1 MTSPPGITRPSG
13 TFLTREEWEEQER
26 RWLAPW
32 AMRSADTRGRQYP
45 DPERPYRTAF
55 QRDRDRVVHTT
66 AFRRLEYK
74 TQVFVTYEGD
84 YYRTRLTHTI
94 EVAQIARTI
103 ARALRAN
110 EDLVEAIAMAH
121 DLGHTPFGHTGE
133 ATLHDLMQDH
143 GGFDHNH
150 QTLRIVTR
158 LERRYPD
165 FPGLN
170 LTWEVREGIIKHK
183 TEYDRG
189 QSVEEYEP
197 EWAPTLEGQI
207 VNAAD
212 EIAYTTHDL
221 DDGLRAGY
229 LDRQDLE
236 KVAVWNLATDEAGVS
251 AGPLGEV
258 DRHRVI
264 RRLIDLEVTDLID
277 FTADRLTDLHPA
289 TSEDVRRLGFS
300 IVSHSPRL
308 QELNRELKD
317 FLFGNL
323 YRHWRVLRMANK
335 ARRFVTRLFEAYV
348 SDPRQLSDTVRR
360 LMQEDGL
367 YRAVADHIAGM
378 TDRFALEEYRKLFDP
393 MVNQ

>member
-1 MTSPPGITRPSG
+1 MADHDVAGFVTRAQ
-13 TFLTREEWEEQER
+13 WEEQER
-26 RWLAPW
+26 QWLAPW
-32 AMRSADTRGRQYP
+32 AMKSADSRGREYH
-45 DPERPYRTAF
+45 DPERPYRSAF

-66 AFRRLEYK
+66 AFRQLEYK

-133 ATLHDLMQDH
+133 STLHDLMKDH

-158 LERRYPD
+158 LEQRYPD

-170 LTWEVREGIIKHK
+170 LTWEVREGIIKHM

-189 QSVEEYEP
+189 QSAEEYEP
-197 EWAPTLEGQI
+197 DLAPTLEGQI

-212 EIAYTTHDL
+212 EIAYSTHDL
-221 DDGLRAGY
+221 DDGLRVGY
-229 LDRQDLE
+229 IRPEMVQGLE
-236 KVAVWNLATDEAGVS
+236 IWRLALERAGVTGDS
-251 AGPLGEV
+251 LGEV
-258 DRHRVI
+258 ARHRAI
-264 RRLIDLEVTDLID
+264 RRLIDLEVTDVITN
-277 FTADRLTDLHPA
+277 TAVRLQQAAPQSA
-289 TSEDVRRLGFS
+289 EDVRQLRAN
-300 IVSHSPRL
+300 IVDHSPRL
-308 QELNRELKD
+308 VALNRDLKD
-317 FLFGNL
+317 FLFHRL
-323 YRHWRVLRMANK
+323 YREWRVLRMANK
-335 ARRFVTRLFEAYV
+335 ARRFVTMLFQTYIA
-348 SDPRQLSDTVRR
+348 DPRQLPDVVREAIDR
-360 LMQEDGL
+360 EGT

-378 TDRFALEEYRKLFDP
+378 TDRYALEEYRKLFDP
-393 MVNQ
+393 MVNL

>member
-1 MTSPPGITRPSG
+1 MSG
-13 TFLTREEWEEQER
+13 HYLTRQQWEEQEQ

-32 AMRSADTRGRQYP
+32 AMKSADSRGRQYP
-45 DPERPYRTAF
+45 DPERPYRSSY

-110 EDLVEAIAMAH
+110 EDLTEAIAMAH
-121 DLGHTPFGHTGE
+121 DLGHTPFGHSGE
-133 ATLHDLMQDH
+133 AALHEMMSDH

-150 QTLRIVTR
+150 QTLRLVTK
-158 LERRYPD
+158 LETRYPD

-170 LTWEVREGIIKHK
+170 LTWEVREGIVKHK

-189 QSVEEYEP
+189 HSSSDYEP
-197 EWAPTLEGQI
+197 GKAPTLEAQI

-221 DDGLRAGY
+221 DDGLRAG
-229 LDRQDLE
+229 LLQPE
-236 KVAVWNLATDEAGVS
+236 AMEQLAIWRIALAEAGV
-251 AGPLGEV
+251 PLGASDELS
-258 DRHRVI
+258 RHRTV
-264 RRLIDLEVTDLID
+264 RRLIDLEVTDLII
-277 FTADRLTDLHPA
+277 A
-289 TSEDVRRLGFS
+289 TSQALTEAAPKSAEDVRNRGES
-300 IVSHSPRL
+300 IISYSAGMATH
-308 QELNRELKD
+308 NRELMD
-317 FLFGNL
+317 FLYANL

-335 ARRFVTRLFEAYV
+335 ARRFVRQLFEAYV
-348 SDPRQLSDTVRR
+348 ADVRQLPEHVQTAAND
-360 LMQEDGL
+360 DGL
-367 YRAVADHIAGM
+367 YRAVCDYIAGM
-378 TDRFALEEYRKLFDP
+378 TDRYALEEYRKLFDP
-393 MVNQ
+393 LISQ

>member
-1 MTSPPGITRPSG
+1 MTG
-13 TFLTREEWEEQER
+13 TGANGFLTREQWEEQER
-26 RWLAPW
+26 QWLAPW
-32 AMRSADTRGRQYP
+32 AMRSADSRGREYP
-45 DPERPYRTAF
+45 DPERPYRSAF

-133 ATLHDLMQDH
+133 ATLHELMRDH
-143 GGFDHNH
+143 DGFDHNH
-150 QTLRIVTR
+150 QTLRIVTL

-170 LTWEVREGIIKHK
+170 LTWEVREGIIKHM

-189 QSVEEYEP
+189 LSAAEYEP
-197 EWAPTLEGQI
+197 DRAPTLEGQI

-212 EIAYTTHDL
+212 EIAYSTHDL
-221 DDGLRAGY
+221 DDGLRVGY
-229 LDRQDLE
+229 IKPEALQPL
-236 KVAVWNLATDEAGVS
+236 AVWNTALQNAGIHDQ
-251 AGPLGEV
+251 ALGEV
-258 DRHRVI
+258 DRHRAI
-264 RRLIDLEVTDLID
+264 RRLIDLEVTDVIRH
-277 FTADRLTDLHPA
+277 TVERLREAGPQSSEEVRALGA
-289 TSEDVRRLGFS
+289 TVVG
-300 IVSHSPRL
+300 HSPHL
-308 QELNRELKD
+308 AALNRELKD
-317 FLFGNL
+317 FLFHRL
-323 YRHWRVLRMANK
+323 YRDWRVQRMANK
-335 ARRFVTRLFEAYV
+335 ARRFVSLLFQTYID
-348 SDPRQLSDTVRR
+348 DPRQLPDVVREAMDR
-360 LMQEDGL
+360 DGT

-393 MVNQ
+393 MVNP

>member
-1 MTSPPGITRPSG
+1 MTDIDAAG
-13 TFLTREEWEEQER
+13 FLTRAEWEEQER
-26 RWLAPW
+26 HWLAPW
-32 AMRSADTRGRQYP
+32 AMKSADSRGREYP
-45 DPERPYRTAF
+45 DPERPYRSAF

-121 DLGHTPFGHTGE
+121 DIGHTPFGHTGE
-133 ATLHDLMQDH
+133 ATLHELMKDQ

-158 LERRYPD
+158 LEKRYPD

-170 LTWEVREGIIKHK
+170 LTWEVREGIIKHM

-189 QSVEEYEP
+189 QSAAEYEP
-197 EWAPTLEGQI
+197 DLAPTLEGQI

-212 EIAYTTHDL
+212 EVAYSTHDL
-221 DDGLRAGY
+221 DDGLRVGY
-229 LDRQDLE
+229 IHPEMLQGLE
-236 KVAVWNLATDEAGVS
+236 VWRLAIEHAGVTGDS
-251 AGPLGEV
+251 LGEV
-258 DRHRVI
+258 ARHRAI
-264 RRLIDLEVTDLID
+264 RRLIDLEVTDVISH
-277 FTADRLTDLHPA
+277 TAARLRHLGPCSA
-289 TSEDVRRLGFS
+289 EDVRQLRTN
-300 IVSHSPRL
+300 IVDHSPRL
-308 QELNRELKD
+308 LALNRELKD
-317 FLFGNL
+317 FLFNRL
-323 YRHWRVLRMANK
+323 YRDWRVLRMANK
-335 ARRFVTRLFEAYV
+335 ARRFVTLLFRAYV
-348 SDPRQLSDTVRR
+348 DDPRQLPDAVREAIDR
-360 LMQEDGL
+360 DGT

-378 TDRFALEEYRKLFDP
+378 TDRYALEEYRKLFDP
-393 MVNQ
+393 MVNL

>member
-1 MTSPPGITRPSG
+1 MMDLLATIPTPTNG
-13 TFLTREEWEEQER
+13 FLTREQWEEHER
-26 RWLAPW
+26 QWLAPW
-32 AMRSADTRGRQYP
+32 AMKSADSRGRQYP
-45 DPERPYRTAF
+45 DPERPYRSAF

-94 EVAQIARTI
+94 EVSQIARTI
-103 ARALRAN
+103 GRALRAN

-133 ATLHDLMQDH
+133 ATLHDLMRDH

-150 QTLRIVTR
+150 QTLRIVTQ
-158 LERRYPD
+158 LENRYPD

-197 EWAPTLEGQI
+197 ERAPTLEAQI

-221 DDGLRAGY
+221 DDGLRVGY
-229 LDRQDLE
+229 LELSDLE
-236 KVAVWNLATDEAGVS
+236 DLAIWRLATEEAGVT
-251 AGPLGEV
+251 AGPLSEV
-258 DRHRVI
+258 ARHRVI
-264 RRLIDLEVTDLID
+264 RRLIDLEVTDLIRH
-277 FTADRLTDLHPA
+277 TATRLTELAPA
-289 TSEDVRRLGFS
+289 TSEDVRRLGFG
-300 IVSHSPRL
+300 VVGHSPEL
-308 QELNRELKD
+308 QALNRELKD
-317 FLFGNL
+317 FLF
-323 YRHWRVLRMANK
+323 A
-335 ARRFVTRLFEAYV
+335 
-348 SDPRQLSDTVRR
+348 
-360 LMQEDGL
+360 
-367 YRAVADHIAGM
+367 
-378 TDRFALEEYRKLFDP
+378 
-393 MVNQ
+393 

>member
-1 MTSPPGITRPSG
+1 MSY
-13 TFLTREEWEEQER
+13 LTREEWETREEE
-26 RWLAPW
+26 WLAPR
-32 AMRSADTRGRQYP
+32 ASRSARSPGRRYP
-45 DPERPYRTAF
+45 DPEKPYRSAF

-121 DLGHTPFGHTGE
+121 DLGHTPFGHSGE
-133 ATLHDLMQDH
+133 ATLHELMSGH
-143 GGFDHNH
+143 EGFDHNH
-150 QTLRIVTR
+150 QSLRIVTK

-189 QSVEEYEP
+189 DAGAEYEP
-197 EWAPTLEGQI
+197 DKAPSVEAQI

-212 EIAYTTHDL
+212 EIAYSTHDL
-221 DDGLRAGY
+221 DDGLRVGLISTGDLAG
-229 LDRQDLE
+229 L
-236 KVAVWNLATDEAGVS
+236 AVWRLATSEAGV
-251 AGPLGEV
+251 ALDAMDEIG
-258 DRHRVI
+258 RHRVI
-264 RRLIDLEVTDLID
+264 RRLIDLEATDLI
-277 FTADRLTDLHPA
+277 AR
-289 TSEDVRRLGFS
+289 TSERLRRLN
-300 IVSHSPRL
+300 PRTVADIRDAS
-308 QELNRELKD
+308 ESVVEHTEEMETLNRELKD
-317 FLFGNL
+317 FLFANL

-335 ARRFVTRLFEAYV
+335 AKRFVSMLFETYV
-348 SDPRQLSDTVRR
+348 SDPRQLPDSVRAAAD
-360 LMQEDGL
+360 EDGL
-367 YRAVADHIAGM
+367 YRAVCDHIAGM

-393 MVNQ
+393 LVNQ